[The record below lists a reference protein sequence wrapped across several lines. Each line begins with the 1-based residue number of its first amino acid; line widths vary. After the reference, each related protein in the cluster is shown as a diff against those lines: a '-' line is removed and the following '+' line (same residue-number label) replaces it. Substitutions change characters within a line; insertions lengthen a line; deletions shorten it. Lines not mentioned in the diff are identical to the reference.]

1 MTDNKRIL
9 LVEDDQSLGY
19 LLSEYLEMKDF
30 EVRWVKNG
38 KEALL
43 ALEIYEFDLAVLD
56 VMMPE
61 MDGFTLAK
69 EIRHKYKDTPFLFLT
84 ARSMKIDVLKG
95 FSLGAV
101 DYLKKPIDEEEL
113 VVRLN
118 SLLERL
124 TVGEKQAKSKVTGE
138 VNIGDYVFS
147 IVLHEL
153 KDKDGEIQKLTQ
165 RESDVLSL
173 LVQHKNELCS
183 HKQILN
189 SLWGKSDFFSK
200 KSLNVFVSHLRKYL
214 SKDENI
220 KIENQHGQGFVL
232 RIND

>member
-1 MTDNKRIL
+1 MVDNKRIL

-19 LLSEYLEMKDF
+19 LLSEYLEMKEF

-56 VMMPE
+56 IMMPE

-69 EIRHKYKDTPFLFLT
+69 KIRHKYNETPFLFLT

-118 SLLERL
+118 NLLERL
-124 TVGEKQAKSKVTGE
+124 SIGQRQNTTKVEDE
-138 VNIGDYVFS
+138 VEIGDYHFS

-153 KDKDGEIQKLTQ
+153 KHKDGGIQKLTQ

-183 HKQILN
+183 HKEILN

-214 SKDENI
+214 SKDERI
-220 KIENQHGQGFVL
+220 RIENQHGQGFVL
-232 RIND
+232 RINE

>member
-9 LVEDDQSLGY
+9 LVEDDLSLGY

-30 EVRWVKNG
+30 DVRWVKNG

-43 ALEIYEFDLAVLD
+43 ALEIYEFDLAILD
-56 VMMPE
+56 IMMPE

-69 EIRHKYKDTPFLFLT
+69 EIRHKYNDTPFLFLT

-124 TVGEKQAKSKVTGE
+124 TAGGEKTKTKITGE
-138 VNIGDYVFS
+138 VGIGDYVFS
-147 IVLHEL
+147 VEFHEL
-153 KDKDGEIQKLTQ
+153 KHKDGEVQKLTL
-165 RESDVLSL
+165 RESDLLSL

-183 HKQILN
+183 HKEILN
-189 SLWGKSDFFSK
+189 SLWGKRDLFSK
-200 KSLNVFVSHLRKYL
+200 KSLNVFISHLRKCFR
-214 SKDENI
+214 KDPSI
-220 KIENQHGQGFVL
+220 KIENLHNQGFVL
-232 RIND
+232 RVRE

>member
-1 MTDNKRIL
+1 MTNNKRIL

-43 ALEIYEFDLAVLD
+43 AMEIYEFDLALLD

-69 EIRHKYKDTPFLFLT
+69 EIRHKYKETPFLFLT

-124 TVGEKQAKSKVTGE
+124 TVGKNQTTAKVTGE
-138 VNIGDYVFS
+138 VKIGDYLFS
-147 IVLHEL
+147 IVLNEL
-153 KDKDGEIQKLTQ
+153 KHKDGEIQKMTQ

-189 SLWGKSDFFSK
+189 SLWGKSDLFSK
-200 KSLNVFVSHLRKYL
+200 KSLNVFISHLRKCFR
-214 SKDENI
+214 KDPSI
-220 KIENQHGQGFVL
+220 KIENLHNQGFVL
-232 RIND
+232 RTRD

>member
-1 MTDNKRIL
+1 MTNNKRIL

-43 ALEIYEFDLAVLD
+43 AMEIYEFDLAVLD

-69 EIRHKYKDTPFLFLT
+69 EIRHKYKETPFLFLT

-124 TVGEKQAKSKVTGE
+124 TVGKNQTTTKVTGE
-138 VNIGDYVFS
+138 VKIGDYLFS
-147 IVLHEL
+147 IVLNEL
-153 KDKDGEIQKLTQ
+153 KHKDGEIQKMTQ

-189 SLWGKSDFFSK
+189 SLWGKSDMFSK
-200 KSLNVFVSHLRKYL
+200 KSLNVFISHLRKCFR
-214 SKDENI
+214 KDPSI
-220 KIENQHGQGFVL
+220 KIENLHNQGFVL
-232 RIND
+232 RTRD

>member
-1 MTDNKRIL
+1 
-9 LVEDDQSLGY
+9 
-19 LLSEYLEMKDF
+19 
-30 EVRWVKNG
+30 
-38 KEALL
+38 
-43 ALEIYEFDLAVLD
+43 
-56 VMMPE
+56 
-61 MDGFTLAK
+61 
-69 EIRHKYKDTPFLFLT
+69 
-84 ARSMKIDVLKG
+84 MKIDVLKG

-124 TVGEKQAKSKVTGE
+124 TVGGGQTKTKVTGE
-138 VNIGDYVFS
+138 VGIGDYVFS

-153 KDKDGEIQKLTQ
+153 KYIDGKIQKLTQ

-189 SLWGKSDFFSK
+189 SLWGKSDLFSK
-200 KSLNVFVSHLRKYL
+200 KSLNVFISHLRKCF
-214 SKDENI
+214 SKDPSI
-220 KIENQHGQGFVL
+220 KIENLHNQGFVL
-232 RIND
+232 RTRD